1 MKKVSLGVFHYN
13 AQYVAGRRDS
23 YWKQTL
29 ASLIPQL
36 KFHKHHPTWKCNLEI
51 SGHHLLFLERHFPA
65 VLNALRKLNNAG
77 TIELVTVHYSDQIYM
92 AYPKRDLVESIKI
105 CDEIYAKLGLIKS
118 PVWFG
123 QENFFGEG
131 ITRVMKE
138 TGYKIALVNRSQY
151 SYFHALEPRAPYYHF
166 KGSDIDVLLAGTNG
180 QEDVVQQN
188 WNFWGDG
195 ELAFA
200 QANIYF
206 PGYGPSPKKY
216 AERVTRYQQQES
228 SGVEFLSVTE
238 YIDWCKKEGL
248 QPAELLPILDGSW
261 NHFQYGGTYLWMG
274 TSRFPFERDGDVRSL
289 TYQSRARLL
298 AAEGLVTAARQAG
311 IDVTT
316 ETRNLRL
323 AWKHQLLAEVSDSTG
338 QTPVKIEVV
347 YSLVEARRTIAL
359 ADTII
364 EAVRAKHNR
373 APFAIDTKS
382 GKVVQESEWQDLSG
396 GNRVRISRDTFLHS
410 LDLQMWCQNVKRCTV
425 ETAFYRVGNNRF
437 DLDLNFHSKCTPF
450 HQRVLSLFRT
460 RKKMGLAR
468 ALEDHICT
476 YSGLWWA
483 WNSDSISYCP
493 ATMEEEPVEYALTQ
507 FENGRHWIPAPNGY
521 LQVRPDLHVV
531 KHNAFGN
538 THMCFTCDAPNK
550 RMGLILLNPPKTPF
564 NWRLSFIRGTRD
576 EAVSFANQLNVWP
589 FVKLER

>member
-1 MKKVSLGVFHYN
+1 MKKVSLGIFHYN

-36 KFHKHHPTWKCNLEI
+36 KFHKHHPNWKCNLEI
-51 SGHHLLFLERHFPA
+51 SGHHLLFLERHFPS
-65 VLNALRKLNNAG
+65 VLNVLRKLNNAG
-77 TIELVTVHYSDQIYM
+77 TIDMVTVHYSDQIYM

-105 CDEIYAKLGLIKS
+105 CDEIYAKLGLVKS

-131 ITRVMKE
+131 ITRVMQE
-138 TGYKIALVNRSQY
+138 NGYRVALVNRSQY
-151 SYFHALEPRAPYYHF
+151 SYFHSQQPKAAYYRFKEP
-166 KGSDIDVLLAGTNG
+166 GIDVLLGGTNG
-180 QEDVVQQN
+180 QENVVQQN

-216 AERVTRYQQQES
+216 AERVARYKKQEAD
-228 SGVEFLSVTE
+228 GVEFLTVTE
-238 YIDWCKKEGL
+238 YIDWCKKERL
-248 QPAELLPILDGSW
+248 PPAELLPILDGSW

-289 TYQSRARLL
+289 TYQSRTKLL
-298 AAEGLVTAARQAG
+298 AAEGLVTVAKQAG
-311 IDVTT
+311 IDVGT
-316 ETRNLRL
+316 EMRNLRV

-347 YSLVEARRTIAL
+347 YSLVEARRTLAL
-359 ADTII
+359 AERII
-364 EAVRAKHNR
+364 QAVMAKYDR
-373 APFAIDTKS
+373 APCAIDTGS
-382 GKVVQESEWQDLSG
+382 GRSLPDAEWRDLSG
-396 GNRVRISRDTFLHS
+396 GNRTQISLNTFQTS
-410 LDLQMWCQNVKRCTV
+410 LDLHLWCQMVKRRTV
-425 ETAFYRVGNNRF
+425 KSTFYQVGNHRF
-437 DLDLNFHSKCTPF
+437 DIDISFLSNCTPF
-450 HQRVLSLFRT
+450 HQRVLSLLRT
-460 RKKMGLAR
+460 RQKPGLAR
-468 ALEDHICT
+468 ALEDHLCT
-476 YSGLWWA
+476 YSGLWWD
-483 WNSDSISYCP
+483 WKSDSIAYCP
-493 ATMEEEPVEYALTQ
+493 ATMEEEPVEYSLST
-507 FENGRHWIPAPNGY
+507 FEEGRQWIPAPNGY
-521 LQVRPDLHVV
+521 LQVRPDLHVI

-538 THMCFTCDAPNK
+538 THLCFTCDAKNK

-576 EAVSFANQLNVWP
+576 EAVTFANQLNVWP
-589 FVKLER
+589 FVNLAR